1 MKRIILRIIIC
12 QFLSISILCQAQT
25 NSKHIIYSNLEDA
38 LRVHKDSVYALDL
51 RMKNLSSIPKVI
63 FEFKNL
69 VYVDLSMNKISSVQC
84 ELFQLPNIEDV
95 LLNFNP
101 ITQLPSC
108 SGTRSSVKSISLI
121 KTDVKKLPM
130 DLTFYN
136 NLEELNL
143 SFCNIKKLPESIS
156 SLTKLRLLILDY
168 EVDSDKSLFSV
179 QEKESLRKK
188 LNNCKIIW

>member
-1 MKRIILRIIIC
+1 
-12 QFLSISILCQAQT
+12 
-25 NSKHIIYSNLEDA
+25 
-38 LRVHKDSVYALDL
+38 
-51 RMKNLSSIPKVI
+51 
-63 FEFKNL
+63 
-69 VYVDLSMNKISSVQC
+69 
-84 ELFQLPNIEDV
+84 
-95 LLNFNP
+95 
-101 ITQLPSC
+101 
-108 SGTRSSVKSISLI
+108 
-121 KTDVKKLPM
+121 M